1 MKKRRKE
8 EDKEEEGRGSKRRQ
22 RKGGDEGT
30 RKKRR
35 RRKEL
40 KLKPLRYKIASNY
53 PKINRPTSL
62 NKPFIKETTIHPSF
76 FHGQTFKGYL
86 GNCVCLFSTRLTTS
100 EPQCFRSPYQGYG
113 SHQILYPSS
122 RGED

>member
-62 NKPFIKETTIHPSF
+62 NKPFIKETTIHPSNNRKHF
-76 FHGQTFKGYL
+76 
-86 GNCVCLFSTRLTTS
+86 
-100 EPQCFRSPYQGYG
+100 
-113 SHQILYPSS
+113 
-122 RGED
+122 

>member
-35 RRKEL
+35 SRKEL

-62 NKPFIKETTIHPSF
+62 NKPFIKETTIHPSNNRKQF
-76 FHGQTFKGYL
+76 
-86 GNCVCLFSTRLTTS
+86 
-100 EPQCFRSPYQGYG
+100 
-113 SHQILYPSS
+113 
-122 RGED
+122 